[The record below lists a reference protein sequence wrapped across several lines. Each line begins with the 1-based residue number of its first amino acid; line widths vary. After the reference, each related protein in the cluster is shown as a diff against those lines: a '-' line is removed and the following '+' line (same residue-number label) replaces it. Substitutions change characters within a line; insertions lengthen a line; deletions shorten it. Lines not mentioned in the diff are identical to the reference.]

1 MSSIPPTARLA
12 KPGSQQADALGA
24 ALQGAAR
31 VSRWLAWIGGALL
44 LLSALLVSLDVVFR
58 AALKV
63 TYFESFE
70 LSTYAFAIAT
80 ALGMSFALVSRAHIR
95 IEVAYMMLPPRA
107 RGWFDVI
114 AYAMLAVCA
123 GVVLY
128 WSSMT
133 VLGNLESGARSN
145 SSLAIPLAIP
155 QGIWLVGLAWFALLA
170 LLYTVY
176 GLVKCLRGQA
186 DVAHRRLGVASVE
199 EEIEASMGR
208 ESAS

>member
-1 MSSIPPTARLA
+1 MLSIPPTARLA
-12 KPGSQQADALGA
+12 QPGSYQADTLGA
-24 ALQGAAR
+24 ILQGAAR
-31 VSRWLAWIGGALL
+31 VSRWLAWIGGAMLL
-44 LLSALLVSLDVVFR
+44 LCAILVSLDVAFR

-95 IEVAYMMLPPRA
+95 IEVAYMALAPKV
-107 RGWFDVI
+107 RGWLDVI
-114 AYAMLAVCA
+114 AYAMLSVCA
-123 GVVLY
+123 GVLLY
-128 WSSMT
+128 WSGLT
-133 VLGNLESGARSN
+133 ALGNLESGARSN

-176 GLVKCLRGQA
+176 GLVTCLRGQA
-186 DVAHRRLGVASVE
+186 EAAHRRLGVASVE
-199 EEIEASMGR
+199 EEIEANMAR
-208 ESAS
+208 ENAS

>member
-1 MSSIPPTARLA
+1 MSAIPPTARLA
-12 KPGSQQADALGA
+12 KPGSHQADALGA
-24 ALQGAAR
+24 TLQGAGR
-31 VSRWLAWIGGALL
+31 VSRWLAWIGGAML
-44 LLSALLVSLDVVFR
+44 LLSAILVSLDVVFR

-80 ALGMSFALVSRAHIR
+80 ALGMSYALVSRAHIR
-95 IEVAYMMLPPRA
+95 IEVAYMMLPSKV

-114 AYAMLAVCA
+114 AYAMLSVCS

-128 WSSMT
+128 WSAMT

-170 LLYTVY
+170 VLYAVY

-186 DVAHRRLGVASVE
+186 DVAHERLGVASLE
-199 EEIEASMGR
+199 AEIEANMAR